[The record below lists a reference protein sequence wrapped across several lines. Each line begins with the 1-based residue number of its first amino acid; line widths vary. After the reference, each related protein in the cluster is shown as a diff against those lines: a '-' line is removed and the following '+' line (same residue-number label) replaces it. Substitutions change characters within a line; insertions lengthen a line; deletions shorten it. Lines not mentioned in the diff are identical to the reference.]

1 MRARPHHSDPSK
13 CYWDKVTLVMP
24 PSDNAEV
31 VADLQFMPKSKPI
44 PDERPDREEF
54 TQEDVIAG
62 EKTMDITVD
71 QDVHLIRDVQNG
83 MRSRGFSKQVLN
95 DDEARIQHYHDWYS
109 WFMGL

>member
-1 MRARPHHSDPSK
+1 M
-13 CYWDKVTLVMP
+13 
-24 PSDNAEV
+24 
-31 VADLQFMPKSKPI
+31 
-44 PDERPDREEF
+44 
-54 TQEDVIAG
+54 IAG

>member
-1 MRARPHHSDPSK
+1 
-13 CYWDKVTLVMP
+13 MP
-24 PSDNAEV
+24 PSDDAQIT
-31 VADLQFMPKSKPI
+31 ADLQFMPKLKPI
-44 PDERPDREEF
+44 PDERPEREEF